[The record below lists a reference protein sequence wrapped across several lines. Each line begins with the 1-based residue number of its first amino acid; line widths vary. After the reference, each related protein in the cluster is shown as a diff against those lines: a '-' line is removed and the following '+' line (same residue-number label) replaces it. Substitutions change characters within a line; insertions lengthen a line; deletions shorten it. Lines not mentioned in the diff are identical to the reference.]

1 MKSRTNS
8 EESNLTYRES
18 KIFSNDK
25 IGDWESYTKGVG
37 SKLLEKVFFIHK
49 YTNNISYYLINVLKT
64 MQFSALFKS
73 YLKSSSLID

>member
-49 YTNNISYYLINVLKT
+49 
-64 MQFSALFKS
+64 
-73 YLKSSSLID
+73 